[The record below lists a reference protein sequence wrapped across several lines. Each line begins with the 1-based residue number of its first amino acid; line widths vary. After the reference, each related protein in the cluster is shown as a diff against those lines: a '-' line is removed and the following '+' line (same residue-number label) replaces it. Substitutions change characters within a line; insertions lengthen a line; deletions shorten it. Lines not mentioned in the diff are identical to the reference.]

1 LTHQHEGKQQT
12 RLPFVVSNPMTSP
25 QREPKA
31 GKESSSTRQLVWR
44 YGPVVLWM
52 VFISIFSTAGFSS
65 VNTSRFIGP
74 LLLWLFPNISEARLA
89 SIQFLI
95 RKAGHVTEYAILA
108 FLLRRAFVTSS
119 KSFIRRNWFELGLLI
134 IVCYALLDEF
144 HQSFVPSR
152 TASIYDSAIDVIGGL
167 SVLLIFR
174 LYRKR
179 FRLKKT
185 NAVV

>member
-1 LTHQHEGKQQT
+1 
-12 RLPFVVSNPMTSP
+12 MTSP
-25 QREPKA
+25 KRERKA

-74 LLLWLFPNISEARLA
+74 ILLWLFPNISEARLA

-108 FLLRRAFVTSS
+108 FFLRRALVTSS
-119 KSFIRRNWFELGLLI
+119 KLFIQRHWFELALLI

-167 SVLLIFR
+167 TLLLIFKVCDQR
-174 LYRKR
+174 IRGQR
-179 FRLKKT
+179 R
-185 NAVV
+185 NAFV